1 MELGDDSLMHATV
14 NFDPEDI
21 DAAFEDLDTRY
32 LAGEAAAYPDTWTAI
47 TQCYAAINR
56 GEIPTTTADFVDI
69 DRRGVSAIGAGN
81 LMAYLRAAYED
92 TVGNRIYVEAVHR
105 LSRRGAVVTH
115 IARGVS
121 HEGLDAE
128 WHIALVITVDG
139 TLVNRCEMFDAADL
153 DVALSRFEEL
163 ASE

>member
-1 MELGDDSLMHATV
+1 
-14 NFDPEDI
+14 
-21 DAAFEDLDTRY
+21 
-32 LAGEAAAYPDTWTAI
+32 
-47 TQCYAAINR
+47 
-56 GEIPTTTADFVDI
+56 
-69 DRRGVSAIGAGN
+69 
-81 LMAYLRAAYED
+81 
-92 TVGNRIYVEAVHR
+92 
-105 LSRRGAVVTH
+105 
-115 IARGVS
+115 VS

>member
-1 MELGDDSLMHATV
+1 MRALV
-14 NFDPEDI
+14 NFDPENI
-21 DAAFEDLDTRY
+21 DAALEELDTRY
-32 LAGEAAAYPDTWTAI
+32 LAGVAADHSDTWSAI
-47 TQCYAAINR
+47 TQAYAAINR
-56 GEIPTTTADFVDI
+56 GETPATTADFVDV

-92 TVGNRIYVEAVHR
+92 TVGNRIYVEDVHR
-105 LSRRGAVVTH
+105 LSGRGAVVTH
-115 IARGVS
+115 IARAVS
-121 HEGLDAE
+121 REGLDAE
-128 WHIALVITVDG
+128 WHITLVITVDG